1 MVGFGPCRKMGEEAS
16 IAVGSNFR
24 NTVTGA
30 MKRLVGLE
38 FNNPVAKEEMERYKG
53 LLTFCPVPH
62 AGENKADSIGV
73 QVEFNETTTVLPIEQ
88 VAGMMITHM
97 GQIVAAKVAQ
107 GTPNAGNTDASELT
121 LPQDWVIAIP
131 TYWTDA
137 QRRSLLTG
145 CEIVGITG
153 VQRLMHE
160 NTATALAYGIFKD
173 LRKEFSA
180 EKPTQV
186 MFIDMGAS
194 AYTVSIAVFHPGK
207 LHVLTSHCDSRLG
220 GRDFDLLIAEWIANK
235 FEEKYK
241 SKLSSGKPMD
251 VPKTRIKLLAAAEKA
266 KKTLSPKG
274 VTEARLNLEML
285 QDDLDF
291 SITLKAEEYE
301 ELCKPLLARL
311 NKPIQACLD
320 EAKISNI
327 ADGIDKVEVVGGST
341 RIGCVTRH
349 IKAAFGIET
358 LYTTMNA
365 DEAVA
370 RGAALQSA
378 ILSPR
383 FKVLPYDIEEAQ
395 PYPIQIAWTP
405 TFLAAAAA
413 ETEGAGAGSGE
424 PAANSVVMFDRGL
437 SFPIVRRVTLK
448 RQGDFQV
455 EALYDDSATQYE
467 LDARENKS
475 IASFHIKAAPG
486 NTSGE
491 KKVRVNVKQ
500 DIHGIIHLSSAQ
512 MVEEIEEESKD
523 PPAADGAAAAA
534 AADESKK
541 EGGDGAEVAEKKK
554 KVKKTNLDFTVS
566 RPLEWTRD
574 EIFRANEIEVSMANT
589 DRVVRET
596 SNMRNELESYIYDMR
611 DKVASDSHLGLYGTD
626 SEKSAFASLSEQTEN
641 WLYEEG
647 FNATKSTYA
656 EKLDSLRKM
665 GQPMEVRQV
674 QASGRAA
681 AVSALQANLDIYKK
695 WVNESQTLSN
705 YAHIT
710 DEERLTVD
718 KKCDEISGWMYEM
731 LDRQGNCAPHEDAV
745 LTVQDLDSKNRSLTE
760 TCGTIM
766 KKPIPPPA
774 PAPKEDEAKEDEAA
788 AASSDG
794 AKEDPPASS
803 GGEPMEVDGQT
814 NGGSTTPAADMEVDT

>member
-38 FNNPVAKEEMERYKG
+38 YNNPVAKEEMERYKG

-107 GTPNAGNTDASELT
+107 GTPNAGSTDSSELT
-121 LPQDWVIAIP
+121 LPSDWVIAIP
-131 TYWTDA
+131 NYWTDA

-194 AYTVSIAVFHPGK
+194 SYTVSIAAFHPGK
-207 LHVLTSHCDSRLG
+207 LHVLTSHCDSGLG
-220 GRDFDLLIAEWIANK
+220 GRDFDLLIAEWIASK

-241 SKLSSGKPMD
+241 SKLSGKPMD
-251 VPKTRIKLLAAAEKA
+251 VPKTKIKLLAAAEKA

-320 EAKISNI
+320 EAKIASI
-327 ADGIDKVEVVGGST
+327 ADIDKVEVVGGST

-405 TFLAAAAA
+405 AVLAAAAA
-413 ETEGAGAGSGE
+413 AAAESSEGAAGGE

-455 EALYDDSATQYE
+455 EALYDDSAARYE
-467 LDARENKS
+467 LDARQNKS
-475 IASFHIKAAPG
+475 IATFHIKAVP

-512 MVEEIEEESKD
+512 MVEEIDEESTGDETKD
-523 PPAADGAAAAA
+523 PPADAASAAC
-534 AADESKK
+534 DESKK
-541 EGGDGAEVAEKKK
+541 EGGDGAEGVEKKK
-554 KVKKTNLDFTVS
+554 KVKKTNLDFTIS

-589 DRVVRET
+589 DRIVRET

-611 DKVASDSHLGLYGTD
+611 DKVVSDSHLGLYGTD
-626 SEKSAFASLSEQTEN
+626 SEKSAFTSLSEQTEN

-656 EKLDSLRKM
+656 EKLDALRKL
-665 GQPMEVRQV
+665 GQPMEARQV
-674 QASGRAA
+674 ESSGRAA

-705 YAHIT
+705 YTHIT
-710 DEERLTVD
+710 DEERQTVD

-760 TCGTIM
+760 TCGAIM
-766 KKPIPPPA
+766 KKPIPAPA
-774 PAPKEDEAKEDEAA
+774 PAPAPMNEEAA
-788 AASSDG
+788 ANDG
-794 AKEDPPASS
+794 AKKEDPPAS
-803 GGEPMEVDGQT
+803 GEAMDVDGQT
-814 NGGSTTPAADMEVDT
+814 ATNGGNTTPTDMEVET